1 MRRTMFATVLAL
13 ALGLAPATSA
23 APFPDLISLPDG
35 FQPEGIAVGNGTT
48 FYAGSIPTGAV
59 VRGDLRT
66 GEIETLVGPGD
77 RAAIGMAIDAKHRL
91 WVAGGPTGDAYVYDA
106 RTGATLA
113 TYDLTGGDTF
123 INDVVVTGDAA
134 WFTDSFN
141 PTLYR
146 VPLGPGHAL
155 GAAAEAVPLGGDYAH
170 DPGNFNLNG
179 IDATPSGGALLVV
192 QSSTGRLYAIDPA
205 TGDARLVDLGADDV
219 ASGDGILLDGTTLYV
234 VQNFLNRIAVVELA
248 PDLTSGA
255 VTGTIA
261 DPAFDIPTTIAE
273 HGNALYA
280 VNARFTTPP
289 DPDTEYHV
297 VRVAKA

>member
-1 MRRTMFATVLAL
+1 MRRIVIATVVAL
-13 ALGLAPATSA
+13 AAGLAPATAA
-23 APFPDLISLPDG
+23 APFPDLIALPDG
-35 FQPEGIAVGNGTT
+35 FQPEGIAAGKGTT

-66 GEIETLVGPGD
+66 GELETLVPAGD
-77 RAAIGMAIDAKHRL
+77 RAAIGMALDAKGRL
-91 WVAGGPTGDAYVYDA
+91 WVAGGPTGDAYVYDT

-113 TYDLTGGDTF
+113 TYDLADGDTF

-134 WFTDSFN
+134 WLTDSFN

-155 GAAAEAVPLGGDYAH
+155 GAAAEAVPLGGDYEH

-179 IDATPSGGALLVV
+179 IDATPNGGTLVAV

-205 TGDARLVDLGADDV
+205 TGEATEIDLGDDDV
-219 ASGDGILLDGTTLYV
+219 ASGDGILLDGKTLYV
-234 VQNFLNRIAVVELA
+234 VQNFLNRIAVVEVA
-248 PDLTSGA
+248 PDLSAGV
-255 VTGTIA
+255 VTELIT

-273 HGNALYA
+273 HGAAIYA

-289 DPDTEYHV
+289 EDDTDYSV
-297 VRVAKA
+297 VRVAKG